1 VILMRTF
8 LFTIIGL
15 ALFGCVNAAQLEQLR
30 VSTDAQKTRLVF
42 DLSDTTPYKSFTL
55 KNPDRLVV
63 DFQKSRVA
71 KSFVPLA
78 SESPLL
84 RNVRFAERN
93 DGSVRVVLDLTAAV
107 SEKSFT
113 LAPKGSEGHRVVMDL
128 SSDAIVAEA
137 PNKVAEPKKELRD
150 VVVAVD
156 AGHGGKDPGAIGLRG
171 KAREKRVTLQIA
183 RRVKRLIDAQPG
195 MRAVLIRSGDY
206 YVPLRKRTQIAREH
220 EADLF
225 VSIHADAFRKSHVHG
240 ASVFVV
246 SNRGAS
252 SEMARWLA
260 NRENASD
267 LAGGVAISDVSDDV
281 AKTLLDLSRTGS
293 QEASYKAAEKVHQEL
308 DKIGKMHSRRVQNAG
323 FMVLKSPDIPSMLV
337 ETGFISNTNEARRL
351 TNGEHQEKIA
361 NSIVNG
367 VRAYFEETP
376 PPDTKIAQQVL
387 EGKPKQHVIS
397 RGDTLSEIAD
407 RYEVSLNDLKSHNR
421 ISDARL
427 IRIGQVLNIPQS

>member
-1 VILMRTF
+1 M
-8 LFTIIGL
+8 FTIIGL
-15 ALFGCVNAAQLEQLR
+15 ALFGYVNAAQLEQLR

-42 DLSDTTPYKSFTL
+42 DLSDTATYKSFTL

-71 KSFVPLA
+71 KSFAPSA

-137 PNKVAEPKKELRD
+137 PKKVAEPKKELRD

-171 KAREKRVTLQIA
+171 KAHEKRVTLQIA

-195 MRAVLIRSGDY
+195 MRAVLVRNGDY
-206 YVPLRKRTQIAREH
+206 YIPLRKRTQIARKH
-220 EADLF
+220 DADLF
-225 VSIHADAFRKSHVHG
+225 VSIHADAFHKSHVHG

-293 QEASYKAAEKVHQEL
+293 QEASYKAAEKVHKEL
-308 DKIGKMHSRRVQNAG
+308 V
-323 FMVLKSPDIPSMLV
+323 
-337 ETGFISNTNEARRL
+337 
-351 TNGEHQEKIA
+351 
-361 NSIVNG
+361 
-367 VRAYFEETP
+367 
-376 PPDTKIAQQVL
+376 
-387 EGKPKQHVIS
+387 
-397 RGDTLSEIAD
+397 
-407 RYEVSLNDLKSHNR
+407 
-421 ISDARL
+421 
-427 IRIGQVLNIPQS
+427 

>member
-1 VILMRTF
+1 
-8 LFTIIGL
+8 
-15 ALFGCVNAAQLEQLR
+15 
-30 VSTDAQKTRLVF
+30 
-42 DLSDTTPYKSFTL
+42 
-55 KNPDRLVV
+55 
-63 DFQKSRVA
+63 
-71 KSFVPLA
+71 
-78 SESPLL
+78 
-84 RNVRFAERN
+84 
-93 DGSVRVVLDLTAAV
+93 
-107 SEKSFT
+107 
-113 LAPKGSEGHRVVMDL
+113 
-128 SSDAIVAEA
+128 
-137 PNKVAEPKKELRD
+137 
-150 VVVAVD
+150 VVAVD

-171 KAREKRVTLQIA
+171 KAHEKRVTLQIA

-195 MRAVLIRSGDY
+195 MRAVLVRSGDY
-206 YVPLRKRTQIAREH
+206 YIPLRKRTQIARKH
-220 EADLF
+220 DADLF
-225 VSIHADAFRKSHVHG
+225 VSIHADAFHKSHVHG

-293 QEASYKAAEKVHQEL
+293 QEASYKAAEKVHKEL

-337 ETGFISNTNEARRL
+337 ETGFISNPNEARRL
-351 TNGEHQEKIA
+351 TNAKHQEKIA

-421 ISDARL
+421 ISDARR
-427 IRIGQVLNIPQS
+427 IRIGQVLHIPQS

>member
-1 VILMRTF
+1 MRTF

-42 DLSDTTPYKSFTL
+42 DLSDTTPFKSFTL

-63 DFQKSRVA
+63 DFNKIRVA
-71 KSFVPLA
+71 KSFAPST

-137 PNKVAEPKKELRD
+137 PKKELRD

-171 KAREKRVTLQIA
+171 KAHEKRVTLQIA

-195 MRAVLIRSGDY
+195 MRAVLVRSGDY
-206 YVPLRKRTQIAREH
+206 YIPLRKRTQIARKH
-220 EADLF
+220 DADLF
-225 VSIHADAFRKSHVHG
+225 VSIHADAFHKSHVHG

-293 QEASYKAAEKVHQEL
+293 QEASYKAAEKVHREL

-337 ETGFISNTNEARRL
+337 ETGFISNPNEARRL
-351 TNGEHQEKIA
+351 TNGKHQEKIA
-361 NSIVNG
+361 KSIVNG

-421 ISDARL
+421 ISDARR
-427 IRIGQVLNIPQS
+427 IRIGQVLHIPQS